1 VRAGRSLAGR
11 ARIGSRLSATLLAGG
26 ALAFASA
33 CQNPRASTTHS
44 AGPAQTPGV
53 PAPPVTGA
61 AQANA
66 TVAKA
71 IPPVAKV
78 GGRQIGAD
86 ELLARLWLFEHART
100 REAMEYLVFSE
111 LGLLEAERLAVEL
124 DPAAVQEEVER
135 ALNALREK
143 LGRANPP
150 RTLEDYLRRTLD
162 TTLERFERALRRDA
176 IVKLLMER
184 CMRLWFLEQGSARVR
199 AVEVQGA
206 QALEAVQNGLAR
218 GERLADLARA
228 HAAAEREAGGR
239 MLELARSEHN
249 ELARLAFATPV
260 GSVGG
265 PLPFEDR
272 QLFLEVESVRPPRPG
287 EYPALAA
294 ELEAD
299 LRARPV
305 EEFEFAQWRDAMLRR
320 YAVDLAPLLELVGH

>member
-1 VRAGRSLAGR
+1 
-11 ARIGSRLSATLLAGG
+11 
-26 ALAFASA
+26 
-33 CQNPRASTTHS
+33 
-44 AGPAQTPGV
+44 
-53 PAPPVTGA
+53 VTGA

>member
-1 VRAGRSLAGR
+1 
-11 ARIGSRLSATLLAGG
+11 
-26 ALAFASA
+26 
-33 CQNPRASTTHS
+33 
-44 AGPAQTPGV
+44 
-53 PAPPVTGA
+53 
-61 AQANA
+61 
-66 TVAKA
+66 
-71 IPPVAKV
+71 
-78 GGRQIGAD
+78 
-86 ELLARLWLFEHART
+86 
-100 REAMEYLVFSE
+100 MEYLVFSE

-228 HAAAEREAGGR
+228 HGSAEREAGGR

-272 QLFLEVESVRPPRPG
+272 QLFLEVEALRPPRPG